1 MAITTTGELVLADAG
16 TVADLRTFVTR
27 ARTADDGGIRLQ
39 GAGPVLAAYVCVMRA
54 KLLGEGTPTI
64 LGLRTMALAAPADI
78 DVTVSL
84 ASVADRLA
92 RMGEDETAL
101 PVPPM
106 TLNESWAAVSAPRGG
121 WEEVATVGADVL
133 IKAARD
139 GVRQIGQTIPVNP
152 GQLLVNNVRAAVWG
166 RPLDGLDG
174 DVATTAVPA
183 GAAFAAYALGFV
195 APGETGAVFRSNR
208 WLRLSTPR
216 GHVLVRPTA
225 VL

>member
-1 MAITTTGELVLADAG
+1 MSTATHTDELLLEDAG

-27 ARTADDGGIRLQ
+27 ARTADDGAIRLQ
-39 GAGPVLAAYVCVMRA
+39 GAGHVLAAYVCVMRA

-64 LGLRTMALAAPADI
+64 LGLRTMALGTPSSL

-92 RMGEDETAL
+92 RMDANDLRL

-106 TLNESWAAVSAPRGG
+106 TVHESWAGVSAPRGS
-121 WEEVATVGADVL
+121 WEEVGTVSADAL
-133 IKAARD
+133 ISVAKN
-139 GVRQIGQTIPVNP
+139 GVQEIGQIIPVNP
-152 GQLLVNNVRAAVWG
+152 GAMLVNNVRASVWG
-166 RPLDGLDG
+166 RPMDG
-174 DVATTAVPA
+174 VPGEVPG

-195 APGETGAVFRSNR
+195 APGESGTIFSSHR
-208 WLRLSTPR
+208 WLRISTAR
-216 GHVLVRPTA
+216 GHILVRPKS